1 MTRSK
6 VTSAIVRDLIIG
18 LALLVGIM
26 LIPDQTHG
34 SLMASLQ
41 VAMNSKWAQILD
53 WPAAWCSVKVLL
65 AAFGLFLVMEAAGT
79 LFAQWRFNQL
89 ASLLYLSVLLPCGLL
104 AFGVFLLVKALL

>member
-41 VAMNSKWAQILD
+41 VAMNS
-53 WPAAWCSVKVLL
+53 
-65 AAFGLFLVMEAAGT
+65 
-79 LFAQWRFNQL
+79 
-89 ASLLYLSVLLPCGLL
+89 
-104 AFGVFLLVKALL
+104 